1 MQRRWAAVCIA
12 FFLVMAGS
20 AYSVMTLAEQP
31 TADVEGDT
39 YENGSSFQQGGTTY
53 SVSVSNGS
61 GQLTYNETVEMEE
74 TFANNT
80 AIDYRNGSYNVSIE
94 AGNESDSFTLVAEL
108 DVAGILGND
117 SAVENS
123 TFTRDDGTEV
133 VVYRNG
139 TTRPLEEYLDRDRET
154 FSEGDRMTHDNETK
168 TVANVTS
175 EEVVLTWETETEQSV
190 ALEEGETFTA
200 DDTEYVATFPDDETV
215 VLSTD
220 LEGYDSYEQ
229 SVEYH
234 QERTSGLLY
243 VVVFSLGSS
252 FLLAALAFLPHR
264 D

>member
-20 AYSVMTLAEQP
+20 AYSVMALAEQP
-31 TADVEGDT
+31 TVDVEGDT
-39 YENGSSFQQGGTTY
+39 YENGSSFQQSGTTY
-53 SVSVSNGS
+53 NVSVGNGS

-94 AGNESDSFTLVAEL
+94 AGNESDSFALVAEL

-139 TTRPLEEYLDRDRET
+139 TTRSRSRYSSSGRVVPLR
-154 FSEGDRMTHDNETK
+154 
-168 TVANVTS
+168 
-175 EEVVLTWETETEQSV
+175 
-190 ALEEGETFTA
+190 
-200 DDTEYVATFPDDETV
+200 
-215 VLSTD
+215 
-220 LEGYDSYEQ
+220 
-229 SVEYH
+229 
-234 QERTSGLLY
+234 
-243 VVVFSLGSS
+243 
-252 FLLAALAFLPHR
+252 
-264 D
+264 